1 MSHLQI
7 QIPKNMPQTLARLSS
22 KVVFAL
28 FITLLLLQGLDMHS
42 TLTAPSHRYET
53 NPVIVWIASYVGLL
67 HAMAVMKLFSI
78 LVIAALSRAWKKSDD
93 AYNHLYLP
101 SLAFLNI
108 EYLLVVINN
117 YA

>member
-1 MSHLQI
+1 M

-22 KVVFAL
+22 KVIFAMFL
-28 FITLLLLQGLDMHS
+28 TLLILQGLDMHS
-42 TLTAPSHRYET
+42 TLTAPPHRFET
-53 NPVIVWIASYVGLL
+53 NPVIVWIATHIGLL
-67 HAMAVMKLFSI
+67 HAMAIMKLFAI

-108 EYLLVVINN
+108 EYLLVVANN